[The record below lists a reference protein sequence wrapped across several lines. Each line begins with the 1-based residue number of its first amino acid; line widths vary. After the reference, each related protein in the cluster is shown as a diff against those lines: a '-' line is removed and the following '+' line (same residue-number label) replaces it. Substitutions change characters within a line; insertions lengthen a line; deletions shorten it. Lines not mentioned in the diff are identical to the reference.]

1 MRLALKIRNLLTNEF
16 ENIQK
21 AAEHAFVRQHDQ
33 SDCGPAC
40 LSAIISYYKGRELPL
55 DHLRTLS
62 GTTCQGSTLL
72 GLYQAAQT
80 LDLQPSAYE
89 GTLESLRELNSP
101 SLLHVVKQERL
112 LHFVVCYGHTGEG
125 FILGDPA
132 SGVSIIPEPEL
143 DKIWQSKALL
153 IFNPKE
159 TFGVNKTRNQ
169 TKRTLF
175 WEIIREDRNLLG
187 LAFVLGIFVSGLNLS
202 TAIFSQTLI
211 DNILPAENRTK
222 LFLGLFL
229 LVILLIVRNGLAYI
243 RQQFLARQAK
253 SFNNRVIGRFYSTLL
268 RLPHNFFQ
276 SRKVGDLVARMN
288 DTQRLQSVVTYVLG
302 DVMIDALVLVTASG
316 FLLYHSFSVGFL
328 ALLSV
333 PFYAALS
340 FRFHKPILNGQREF
354 MSAHALNEGHYVDTI
369 QGIDV
374 IKANNREEF
383 FTNLTKQVYGHF
395 QDKTYALSKVG
406 IRFNLIA
413 QIIGAI
419 LIVSILAWSSILVL
433 DGRLKL
439 GVLVAIIQ
447 MSNLI
452 IPAAWRIGLTNI
464 QLQEARVAF
473 ERMYEFTSLKPEYE
487 EKHSSDPKSDQA
499 RPDIIRRLDIENLSF
514 RFTGQPLLFENVS
527 LTLSR
532 GEIVALLG
540 DSGCGKTT
548 LLLLLQRFCNPE
560 NGQIIINRELNWDN
574 IPTPKWRSRIGVV
587 PQSIKIFS
595 ATLIE
600 NICLGD
606 LRDGAEKVIQL
617 CRKYG
622 LEEYF
627 LRFPQGYMTLLGEGG
642 VHISGGQQQLVGLA
656 RALYCQPQIL
666 LLDEATS
673 ALDRRSECKIFNLL
687 KGLKSEMVVL
697 MVTHRLSSVQHAD
710 RVYLLEYGKTRA
722 LEKPDWPAEQ
732 DKIFPVAGAE
742 LSLEGNNNFAW
753 T

>member
-1 MRLALKIRNLLTNEF
+1 MSNGFKSK
-16 ENIQK
+16 QK
-21 AAEHAFVRQHDQ
+21 AAEQAFVRQQDQ

-40 LSAIISYYKGRELPL
+40 LAAIIQHYNGKDYSIE
-55 DHLRTLS
+55 HLRTLS
-62 GTTCQGSTLL
+62 GTTRQGSTLL

-80 LDLQPSAYE
+80 LNLQPSAYE
-89 GTLESLRELNSP
+89 GTLASLRELDSP
-101 SLLHVVKQERL
+101 SILHVVKQERL
-112 LHFVVCYGHTGEG
+112 LHFVVCYGHADGG
-125 FILGDPA
+125 FIIGDPA
-132 SGVSIIPEPEL
+132 SGVSIISEPEL
-143 DKIWQSKALL
+143 DKIWRSKALL

-159 TFGVNKTRNQ
+159 TFSVDKIRDQ

-175 WEIIREDRNLLG
+175 WEIIREDRNILV

-211 DNILPAENRTK
+211 DNILPSKNQTK
-222 LFLGLFL
+222 LIVGLL
-229 LVILLIVRNGLAYI
+229 LLIILLIVRNGLAYI
-243 RQQFLARQAK
+243 RQLFLARQAK
-253 SFNNRVIGRFYSTLL
+253 TFNNRVIGRFYSALL
-268 RLPHNFFQ
+268 RLPHAFFQ

-288 DTQRLQSVVTYVLG
+288 DTQRLQSVVTYVIG
-302 DVMIDALVLVTASG
+302 DVMIDVLLLVTASG
-316 FLLYHSFSVGFL
+316 FLLYHNVSVGL
-328 ALLSV
+328 IALLSV

-340 FRFHKPILNGQREF
+340 FYFHHPILIGQREF
-354 MSAHALNEGHYVDTI
+354 MSAHALNEGNYVDTI
-369 QGIDV
+369 QGIDT
-374 IKANNREEF
+374 IKVNNKEGF
-383 FTNLTKQVYGHF
+383 FASITKQVYGYF
-395 QDKTYALSKVG
+395 QDKTYALMSVG

-419 LIVSILAWSSILVL
+419 LIVIILTWCSILVL
-433 DGRLKL
+433 DGRLTL

-447 MSNLI
+447 ISNLI
-452 IPAAWRIGLTNI
+452 IPAAWRIGLPNI

-487 EKHSSDPKSDQA
+487 EKRSSDPKSDQA
-499 RPDIIRRLDIENLSF
+499 RPDIIRRLDMENLTF

-527 LTLSR
+527 LTMNR
-532 GEIVALLG
+532 GEVATLLG

-548 LLLLLQRFCNPE
+548 LLLLLQRFCSPE
-560 NGQIIINRELNWDN
+560 NGQIIINREMDWNS

-587 PQSIKIFS
+587 PQSIKIFN
-595 ATLIE
+595 ATLAE

-642 VHISGGQQQLVGLA
+642 VHISGGQQQLVALA
-656 RALYCQPQIL
+656 RALYSQPEIL

-673 ALDRRSECKIFNLL
+673 SLDRRSESNILDLL
-687 KGLKSEMVVL
+687 KDLKQEMAVL
-697 MVTHRLSSVQHAD
+697 MVTHRLGIAKRAD
-710 RVYLLEYGKTRA
+710 RIYVLEHGKTRA
-722 LEKPDWPAEQ
+722 LIKQDWLAED
-732 DKIFPVAGAE
+732 DKIFSGASIE
-742 LSLEGNNNFAW
+742 LPLEANKNFLS